1 MPVYEL
7 PRPLGHVV
15 FSVDARREAHWRTD
29 MRHIITLYLLL
40 LGAWTLWS
48 GLSWPWGDHFKPLLA
63 IMGMISSGLVIY
75 IAWRMEIIDSEG
87 APLQL
92 TTFRTLAYIPWLAWE
107 IVKANIDV
115 ARRIL
120 GPRMLIGPNMI
131 VVAASQSSEIGRVVY
146 ANSITLTPGTV
157 SVTVDETTIT
167 VHALTQQAGEGV
179 ESGEMDG
186 RVTHLEGRR

>member
-1 MPVYEL
+1 
-7 PRPLGHVV
+7 
-15 FSVDARREAHWRTD
+15 

-48 GLSWPWGDHFKPLLA
+48 GLPWPWGEHFEPLLLV
-63 IMGMISSGLVIY
+63 MGMLSTALVIF
-75 IAWRMEIIDSEG
+75 IAWRMDIIDSEG

-92 TTFRTLAYIPWLAWE
+92 TTFRTAAYIPWLAWE

-120 GPRMLIGPNMI
+120 GPRLSISPNMI
-131 VVAASQSSEIGRVVY
+131 VVPANQSSEIGRVVY

-157 SVTVDETTIT
+157 SVAVDETTIA
-167 VHALTQQAGEGV
+167 VHALTREAAEGV
-179 ESGEMDG
+179 ETGEMDR
-186 RVTHLEGRR
+186 RVTHLEGSL

>member
-1 MPVYEL
+1 
-7 PRPLGHVV
+7 
-15 FSVDARREAHWRTD
+15 

-48 GLSWPWGDHFKPLLA
+48 GLSWPLGDHFEPLMAVMDML
-63 IMGMISSGLVIY
+63 SSGLVIF

-120 GPRMLIGPNMI
+120 GPRMLISPNMI
-131 VVAASQSSEIGRVVY
+131 VVPASQSSEIGRVIY

-157 SVTVDETTIT
+157 SVTVDETTIA
-167 VHALTQQAGEGV
+167 VHALTQEAAEGV
-179 ESGEMDG
+179 ENGEMDG
-186 RVTHLEGRR
+186 RVTHLEGSH

>member
-1 MPVYEL
+1 
-7 PRPLGHVV
+7 
-15 FSVDARREAHWRTD
+15 

-40 LGAWTLWS
+40 LGAWTLRS
-48 GLSWPWGDHFKPLLA
+48 GLWWPWGDHFEPLLA
-63 IMGMISSGLVIY
+63 VMGRLSSGLVIF
-75 IAWRMEIIDSEG
+75 IARRMEIIDSEG

-120 GPRMLIGPNMI
+120 GPRMLISPNMI
-131 VVAASQSSEIGRVVY
+131 VVPASQSSEIGRVIY

-157 SVTVDETTIT
+157 SVTVDETTIA
-167 VHALTQQAGEGV
+167 VHALTQAAAEGV
-179 ESGEMDG
+179 ENGEMDG
-186 RVTHLEGRR
+186 RVTHLEGSH

>member
-1 MPVYEL
+1 
-7 PRPLGHVV
+7 
-15 FSVDARREAHWRTD
+15 

-48 GLSWPWGDHFKPLLA
+48 GLSWPWGDHFEPLLA
-63 IMGMISSGLVIY
+63 VMGMLSSGLVIF
-75 IAWRMEIIDSEG
+75 IARRMEIIDSEG

-120 GPRMLIGPNMI
+120 GPRMLINPNMI
-131 VVAASQSSEIGRVVY
+131 VVPASQSSEIGRVVY

-157 SVTVDETTIT
+157 SVTVDETTIA
-167 VHALTQQAGEGV
+167 VHALTQEAAEVV
-179 ESGEMDG
+179 EAGEMDG
-186 RVTHLEGRR
+186 RVTHLEGSR